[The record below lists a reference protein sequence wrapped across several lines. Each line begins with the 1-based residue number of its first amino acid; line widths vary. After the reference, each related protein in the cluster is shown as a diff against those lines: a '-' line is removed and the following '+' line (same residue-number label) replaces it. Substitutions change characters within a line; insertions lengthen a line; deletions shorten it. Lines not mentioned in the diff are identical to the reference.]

1 MQGMQSG
8 GRVEAGEEEG
18 AAMARPNVVL
28 IEVPSEYADA
38 IRRASSRRGIAAV
51 GYPGSA
57 TAVVPVEHCSLCV
70 LGADRDLGAVARRI
84 DALRNSLCPCPVVVV
99 GSELSVADAVRFM
112 QRGASDVMALTP
124 RPGDLAE
131 RLMRHVDLG
140 GDPPNRNGLV
150 GSSSAIERV
159 RHRMTAVARTN
170 STVLLSGETGC
181 GKGVAA
187 REIHRLSARRQRPFV
202 HVDCAALATSVIDS
216 ELFGHERG
224 AFTGAVGRRA
234 GRFERAEGGTI
245 FLDEI
250 GDLEA
255 SLQSKLLRVLQDRE
269 YERLGG
275 SGTLAMT
282 ARVIAATNRDLGS
295 EVVQGRFRADLL
307 FRIKVF
313 EIAIPPL
320 RERRGDIPQLVRALL
335 VQLAADLQIRVPAF
349 TEAFMRCLMS
359 YDWPGNV
366 RELMNLLERL
376 MIERGGAAL
385 DESAVDGL
393 LDRSWLPTPFAVGT
407 TAGAAVGTPCNA
419 RGREEER
426 RTIAA
431 ALLAERGNVTRASQR
446 LGLARS
452 TLRYRMRQLGL

>member
-1 MQGMQSG
+1 
-8 GRVEAGEEEG
+8 
-18 AAMARPNVVL
+18 
-28 IEVPSEYADA
+28 
-38 IRRASSRRGIAAV
+38 V
-51 GYPGSA
+51 GK
-57 TAVVPVEHCSLCV
+57 E
-70 LGADRDLGAVARRI
+70 LG
-84 DALRNSLCPCPVVVV
+84 
-99 GSELSVADAVRFM
+99 VADAVRFM
-112 QRGASDVMALTP
+112 RWGASDVMALTP
-124 RPGDLAE
+124 SPGDLAE
-131 RLMRHVDLG
+131 RLMRHLNLG
-140 GDPPNRNGLV
+140 GDPPNRNGLI
-150 GSSSAIERV
+150 GSSRAIERV
-159 RHRMTAVARTN
+159 RHRMKAVARTN

-187 REIHRLSARRQRPFV
+187 REIHRLSTRRQRPFV

-255 SLQSKLLRVLQDRE
+255 PLQSKLLRVLQDRE

-275 SGTLAMT
+275 SSTRVMT
-282 ARVIAATNRDLGS
+282 ARVIAATNRNLRR
-295 EVVQGRFRADLL
+295 EVGLGRFRADLL
-307 FRIKVF
+307 FRVNVF
-313 EIAIPPL
+313 EIGIPPL
-320 RERRGDIPQLVRALL
+320 RERCDDIPQLVSALL
-335 VQLAADLQIRVPAF
+335 VQLATNLQIRVPAF
-349 TEAFMRCLMS
+349 TEGFMRCLMS

-376 MIERGGAAL
+376 MVERGGAAL

-393 LDRSWLPTPFAVGT
+393 LDRSWLSAPFAVD
-407 TAGAAVGTPCNA
+407 TAQGGAVGRPASACEN
-419 RGREEER
+419 RGDRER
-426 RTIAA
+426 IVA
-431 ALLAERGNVTRASQR
+431 ALQAERGNVTRAAQR

>member
-1 MQGMQSG
+1 MRSG
-8 GRVEAGEEEG
+8 VQIDAGEEG
-18 AAMARPNVVL
+18 VAMAHSKVVL
-28 IEVPSEYADA
+28 IEIPSEYANA
-38 IRRASSRRGIAAV
+38 IRRAVSRHGIAAV
-51 GYPGSA
+51 GYPDA
-57 TAVVPVEHCSLCV
+57 AVAVAPVEQCSLCV
-70 LGADRDLGAVARRI
+70 LGVGRDLGAVARRI
-84 DALRNSLCPCPVVVV
+84 DALRNALGSCPVVVV
-99 GSELSVADAVRFM
+99 GNELSVADVVRFM
-112 QRGASDVMALTP
+112 RWGASDVMALPPTP
-124 RPGDLAE
+124 GELAGL
-131 RLMRHVDLG
+131 LMRHVDLSS
-140 GDPPNRNGLV
+140 DASNRKGLI
-150 GSSSAIERV
+150 GSSHALERV
-159 RHRMTAVARTN
+159 RRRMKAVAQTD

-187 REIHRLSARRQRPFV
+187 REIHRLSARRQRPFI

-245 FLDEI
+245 FLDEV
-250 GDLEA
+250 GDLEPP
-255 SLQSKLLRVLQDRE
+255 LQSKLLRVLQDRE

-282 ARVIAATNRDLGS
+282 ARVIAATNRDLRS
-295 EVVQGRFRADLL
+295 EVAQGRFRADLL

-313 EIAIPPL
+313 EIHIPPL
-320 RERRGDIPQLVRALL
+320 RERRSDISQLVRALR
-335 VQLAADLQIRVPAF
+335 VQLAARLQVRVPAF
-349 TEAFMRCLMS
+349 TEGFIRCLMS

-376 MIERGGAAL
+376 MIERGEAVL

-393 LDRSWLPTPFAVGT
+393 LDHSWLPGPFAAGT
-407 TAGAAVGTPCNA
+407 TAATVVGAPGNA
-419 RGREEER
+419 RGREGER
-426 RTIAA
+426 ERIAA
-431 ALLAERGNVTRASQR
+431 ALLAEGGNVTRASLR

>member
-1 MQGMQSG
+1 
-8 GRVEAGEEEG
+8 
-18 AAMARPNVVL
+18 MAHPNVVL
-28 IEVPSEYADA
+28 IEVPFEYANA
-38 IRRASSRRGIAAV
+38 IRRALSRRGIAAV

-70 LGADRDLGAVARRI
+70 LGADHDLGAVARRI
-84 DALRNSLCPCPVVVV
+84 DALRNSLGPCPIVVV
-99 GSELSVADAVRFM
+99 GRELSVADAVRFM
-112 QRGASDVMALTP
+112 QWGASDVMELTP

-131 RLMRHVDLG
+131 RLIRHVDLG
-140 GDPPNRNGLV
+140 GDPPKRNGLV
-150 GSSSAIERV
+150 GSSPAIERV
-159 RHRMTAVARTN
+159 RHRMKAVARTN

-187 REIHRLSARRQRPFV
+187 REIYRLSARGQRPFV

-234 GRFERAEGGTI
+234 GRFERAERGTI

-250 GDLEA
+250 GDLEV
-255 SLQSKLLRVLQDRE
+255 SLQSKLLRVLHDRE

-275 SGTLAMT
+275 SGTRAMT
-282 ARVIAATNRDLGS
+282 ARVIAATNRDLRR

-307 FRIKVF
+307 FRINVF

-335 VQLAADLQIRVPAF
+335 VQLATNLKIRIPAF
-349 TEAFMRCLMS
+349 TEGFTRCLMS

-376 MIERGGAAL
+376 MVERGGAVL

-393 LDRSWLPTPFAVGT
+393 LDRSWLPAPFAVDT
-407 TAGAAVGTPCNA
+407 LRARAA
-419 RGREEER
+419 
-426 RTIAA
+426 
-431 ALLAERGNVTRASQR
+431 QR
-446 LGLARS
+446 LRLARS